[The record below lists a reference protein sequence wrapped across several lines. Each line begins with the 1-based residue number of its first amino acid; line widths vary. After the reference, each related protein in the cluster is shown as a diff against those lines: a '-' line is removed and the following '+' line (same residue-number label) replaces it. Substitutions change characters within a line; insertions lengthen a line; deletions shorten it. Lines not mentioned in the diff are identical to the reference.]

1 MFELIVIAAV
11 MVFIVSRLDA
21 HHFEEAKSQWG
32 LGAGPAQAQRLMK
45 PVNARPHLRIAGT
58 QTAPGN
64 SFKFVKGFGLQPER
78 LADLRVYAGLG
89 RFDAFPESI
98 RALLGELHA
107 AGCAVGNGIV
117 DVMFHD
123 RELAANEAIYFAL
136 VENGADSHVVA
147 YVDRM
152 RAA

>member
-21 HHFEEAKSQWG
+21 HHFEEAKSHWG
-32 LGAGPAQAQRLMK
+32 LGTAPVQIQRLMK
-45 PVNARPHLRIAGT
+45 PVELGPHLRIAGT
-58 QTAPGN
+58 ETAPGN
-64 SFKFVKGFGLQPER
+64 SFKFVKGFGLRAES

-89 RFDAFPESI
+89 RYDAFPESV
-98 RALLGELHA
+98 RTLLGELHE
-107 AGCAVGNGIV
+107 AGCAVGTDIMEI
-117 DVMFHD
+117 MFHD
-123 RELAANEAIYFAL
+123 RELAANEAVYFAL
-136 VENGADSHVVA
+136 VENDDETHVVA

>member
-21 HHFEEAKSQWG
+21 HHFEDAKSHWG
-32 LGAGPAQAQRLMK
+32 LGAAPVQTQGPTK
-45 PVNARPHLRIAGT
+45 PADPGPHLRIAGT
-58 QTAPGN
+58 ETAPGN
-64 SFKFVKGFGLQPER
+64 SFKFVNGFGLRAES
-78 LADLRVYAGLG
+78 LADMRVYAGAG

-98 RALLGELHA
+98 RTLLGELHE
-107 AGCAVGNGIV
+107 AGCAIGTDIMEI
-117 DVMFHD
+117 MFHD
-123 RELAANEAIYFAL
+123 RELAGHEAVYFAL
-136 VENGADSHVVA
+136 VQNAADTHVVA